1 MWLHGQSL
9 DQLVP
14 TLFGSVNNKAR
25 KRIVYEALTKMKW
38 VQDIWGAIIIPVLI
52 EFLKFWDLLLD
63 LTLQPKADDAQYNNS
78 LVQDCTLLNL
88 HMRDF
93 LLGVLQFGTWER
105 IWKS

>member
-1 MWLHGQSL
+1 M
-9 DQLVP
+9 P